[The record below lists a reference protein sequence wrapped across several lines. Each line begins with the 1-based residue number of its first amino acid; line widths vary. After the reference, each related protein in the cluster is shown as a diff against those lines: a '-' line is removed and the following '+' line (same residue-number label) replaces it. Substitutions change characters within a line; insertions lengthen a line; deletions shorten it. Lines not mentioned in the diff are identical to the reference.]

1 MSRRE
6 LNYEIRDEADIPMFL
21 RWAESMA
28 RKGLKGGSVLAS
40 LARPRRS
47 LDQNAKLWPMLTDVA
62 KQIEWVKDGERCL
75 MSADEWKDLFTA
87 SLKKQSMAPGIEGG
101 MVVLGMRTSRMNKTL
116 FSQLIEL
123 IYAFGAERGVEW
135 SDTSQGTIGQY
146 REAS

>member
-6 LNYEIRDEADIPMFL
+6 ITREIASEDEIPFAL
-21 RWAESMA
+21 RWADAMA
-28 RKGLKGGSVLAS
+28 RKGLAGGKVIMRLG
-40 LARPRRS
+40 RERRS

-62 KQIEWVKDGERCL
+62 KKVEWVKDGERCF
-75 MSADEWKDLFTA
+75 MNADEWKDLFTA

-101 MVVLGMRTSRMNKTL
+101 MVVLGMRTSRMNKAL

-135 SDTSQGTIGQY
+135 SDTSQQTIGQY